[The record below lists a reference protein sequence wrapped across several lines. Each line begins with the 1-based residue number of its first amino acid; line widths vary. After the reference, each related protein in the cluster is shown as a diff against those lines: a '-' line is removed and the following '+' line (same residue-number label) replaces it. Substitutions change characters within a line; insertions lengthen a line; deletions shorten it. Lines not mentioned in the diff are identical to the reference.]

1 MIAMSPPLTLTG
13 KYSTCSESRGLR
25 TPVDAQLGKNWP
37 IFPNLLF
44 FVDHTFKK
52 PYRFAAMQFQASQ
65 FDSILLKLLRPLA
78 RIFLHFGVSYREF
91 CELSKAA
98 FVGVA
103 SEDYGVHGRPTNAS
117 RIAAMTGLTRKEI
130 SRIRGKLESG
140 EGAQTER
147 RSPINEV
154 LSAWCSADEFVDAR
168 GRPRRL
174 PLKGERASFESL
186 IAQYAGDIPEG
197 AMRKEL
203 LRIDAIELADN
214 KVRILPDGLAK
225 LAADKQKATELL
237 LEPYKQLQAAARK
250 VSR

>member
-1 MIAMSPPLTLTG
+1 MQVPLG
-13 KYSTCSESRGLR
+13 
-25 TPVDAQLGKNWP
+25 
-37 IFPNLLF
+37 
-44 FVDHTFKK
+44 
-52 PYRFAAMQFQASQ
+52 QFN
-65 FDSILLKLLRPLA
+65 SILLKLLRPLA
-78 RIFLHFGVSYREF
+78 RLFLRYGVSYREF

-130 SRIRGKLESG
+130 SRIRGKIESG
-140 EGAQTER
+140 ESAQTDR
-147 RSPINEV
+147 QSPINEV
-154 LSAWCSADEFVDAR
+154 LSAWCSVDEFVDAR

-174 PLKGERASFESL
+174 PLKGESGSFESL
-186 IAQYAGDIPEG
+186 VGQFAGDIPEG

-203 LRIDAIELADN
+203 QRIEAIELADN

-225 LAADKQKATELL
+225 LEADKEKAAELL

>member
-1 MIAMSPPLTLTG
+1 MIAMSQPLTSTG
-13 KYSTCSESRGLR
+13 EYSTGSERHGLR
-25 TPVDAQLGKNWP
+25 APVDPALVENWP
-37 IFPNLLF
+37 IFPNLAFL
-44 FVDHTFKK
+44 VDHTFKK
-52 PYRFAAMQFQASQ
+52 SYCFAAMQLPNS
-65 FDSILLKLLRPLA
+65 DIHSILFKLLRPVA
-78 RIFLHFGVSYREF
+78 RLFLHFGISYREF

-130 SRIRGKLESG
+130 SRIRSKIESG
-140 EGAQTER
+140 EGAQTDR
-147 RSPINEV
+147 QSPINEV

-168 GRPRRL
+168 GRPRPL

-214 KVRILPDGLAK
+214 EVRILPERLAM
-225 LAADKQKATELL
+225 LEADKQKAAELL